1 MSPANKCVPRVNQT
15 STMRFVGNYA
25 LCGLAP
31 QTDGMPVIHKKPS
44 ETLKFQGV
52 SLSLVVGIMLIKR
65 LYPLKSTH
73 SQLSFSTPCPAHVL
87 QIFPLHCYAYCR
99 IHRHRYPVSYVC
111 LYVPATFLIPP
122 AEHPPLCTLLRTYVS
137 EHAVL

>member
-1 MSPANKCVPRVNQT
+1 MQLADRIMILRHGGFLVKCVAFTEPRVK
-15 STMRFVGNYA
+15 RGVFFLY
-25 LCGLAP
+25 
-31 QTDGMPVIHKKPS
+31 KKLGTICS
-44 ETLKFQGV
+44 EHVF
-52 SLSLVVGIMLIKR
+52 LVAGIMRIKR

-87 QIFPLHCYAYCR
+87 QIFPLHCYAYYR

-122 AEHPPLCTLLRTYVS
+122 AEHPPLCTVLRTYVS